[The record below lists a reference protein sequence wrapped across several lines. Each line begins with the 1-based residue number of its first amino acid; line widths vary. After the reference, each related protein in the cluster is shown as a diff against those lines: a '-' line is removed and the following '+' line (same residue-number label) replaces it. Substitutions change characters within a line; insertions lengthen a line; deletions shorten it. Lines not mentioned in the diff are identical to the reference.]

1 MNTETGLSSPTEKA
15 RPESKLRS
23 YVRLAKLDVYDYY
36 LSILVVASAVV
47 LPSGA
52 LNARTVLTL
61 LGFLIGEVLV
71 TVALVAFDDLT
82 GFLDGSDIK
91 NYGPDNPF
99 RKKLRKPLVAGTLKP
114 REAERFG
121 WITALLGAAVW
132 AGTIAI
138 APASP
143 VWTVATI
150 GVLYVLALQY
160 SYGLKLSYRGLQE
173 IFLVW
178 LGLSMV
184 IAPYGLVSG
193 QFSWFM
199 FVQGVLFGFGPLM
212 FGVYSNSNDVEGDRL
227 VNRPTVAAVVSHRG
241 NTIFIGA
248 LSFAEFAI
256 GALASAAGAAPWW
269 FVMLMLPATA
279 LRARQYYL
287 GFRAGDI
294 MRARKLG
301 FKVHRVS
308 VGLLI
313 LANLL
318 AGLGGPV

>member
-1 MNTETGLSSPTEKA
+1 MNTETRRASPTGEV

-23 YVRLAKLDVYDYY
+23 YARLAKLDVYDYY
-36 LSILVVASAVV
+36 LSIFVAASAVV
-47 LPSGA
+47 LPLGA
-52 LNARTVLTL
+52 LDARTVLTL

-82 GFLDGSDIK
+82 GFRDGSDIK
-91 NYGPDNPF
+91 NYGPDNPL
-99 RKKLRKPLVAGTLKP
+99 RKKLRKPLVAGTLEP

-121 WITALLGAAVW
+121 WIAALLGAAVW
-132 AGTIAI
+132 AGTLAI

-143 VWTVATI
+143 VWTVAVT

-193 QFSWFM
+193 QFSWFV
-199 FVQGVLFGFGPLM
+199 FVQGLLFGFGPLM

-227 VNRPTVAAVVSHRG
+227 VNRPTVAALVSERG

-256 GALASAAGAAPWW
+256 GALASALGAAPWW
-269 FVMLMLPATA
+269 FVLLMLPATA

-287 GFRAGDI
+287 GFRVGDI

-313 LANLL
+313 VANLL
-318 AGLGGPV
+318 IALGGPA

>member
-1 MNTETGLSSPTEKA
+1 MTTETSRSTGYV

-23 YVRLAKLDVYDYY
+23 YARLAKLDVYDYY
-36 LSILVVASAVV
+36 LSILVVASAVLV
-47 LPSGA
+47 PLGA
-52 LNARTVLTL
+52 FNARTALTL
-61 LGFLIGEVLV
+61 LGFLVGEVLV

-82 GFLDGSDIK
+82 GFRDGSDIK
-91 NYGPDNPF
+91 NYGPDNPL
-99 RKKLRKPLVAGTLKP
+99 RKKLRKPLVAGTLTP
-114 REAERFG
+114 AEAERFG
-121 WITALLGAAVW
+121 WITALLGASVW

-143 VWTVATI
+143 VWTIAAI

-178 LGLSMV
+178 LGLSLV

-193 QFSWFM
+193 QFSWFLLA
-199 FVQGVLFGFGPLM
+199 QGVLFGFGPLM

-227 VNRPTVAAVVSHRG
+227 VNRPTVAALVSERG
-241 NTIFIGA
+241 NTIFIGV
-248 LSFAEFAI
+248 LSFAEFTI
-256 GALASAAGAAPWW
+256 GAVASAVGTAPWW
-269 FVMLMLPATA
+269 FVLLMLPATA

-287 GFRAGDI
+287 GFRVGDI

-301 FKVHRVS
+301 FVVHRVS

-313 LANLL
+313 AANLL
-318 AGLGGPV
+318 VSAGGPA

>member
-1 MNTETGLSSPTEKA
+1 MTTETSRPSATGEV

-23 YVRLAKLDVYDYY
+23 YVRLAKLDVFDYY
-36 LSILVVASAVV
+36 LNIFVVAAALV
-47 LPSGA
+47 LPWGA
-52 LNARTVLTL
+52 LNARGALTL

-71 TVALVAFDDLT
+71 TVAMVTFDDLT
-82 GFLDGSDIK
+82 GFRDGSDIK
-91 NYGPDNPF
+91 NYGPDNPL
-99 RKKLRKPLVAGTLKP
+99 RKKLRKPLVAGTLTP

-138 APASP
+138 APESP
-143 VWTVATI
+143 LWTVVVI
-150 GVLYVLALQY
+150 GVLYILELQY

-173 IFLVW
+173 TFLVW
-178 LGLSMV
+178 LGLFFV

-193 QFSWFM
+193 EFSWFM

-227 VNRPTVAAVVSHRG
+227 VNRPTVAALVSERG

-248 LSFAEFAI
+248 LSVAEFAV
-256 GALASAAGAAPWW
+256 GALASAVGAAPWW
-269 FVMLMLPATA
+269 FVLLMLPATA
-279 LRARQYYL
+279 LRGRQYYL
-287 GFRAGDI
+287 GFKAGDI
-294 MRARKLG
+294 MRARRLG

-308 VGLLI
+308 VGLLVT
-313 LANLL
+313 ANLL
-318 AGLGGPV
+318 IGLGGPS